1 MIWLESFLKVLG
13 NRIFFN
19 MAKSKKS
26 KSIFLISLVFF
37 ATIAGS
43 IFLFLPLKDLPDFI
57 KQSENNKYEI
67 QQNQNLAGYSNG
79 LNFNSFYEK
88 FYSRYEFVFTNTNPF
103 SPVITIIEE
112 EKNSK
117 NITCSIYSFQRKDI
131 FNFKLSDFHNC
142 FMNGYKHED
151 AILIAKKQNLAENN
165 PDSKNII
172 VEKLKESS
180 ENNDVE
186 RILKEMPEN
195 IKIRLDNLSS
205 SNQEKFIKYYLIQK
219 YTEQYNQKDAEDYL
233 TELEKNNIP
242 DTFDSAENIFNQ
254 HR

>member
-1 MIWLESFLKVLG
+1 
-13 NRIFFN
+13 
-19 MAKSKKS
+19 
-26 KSIFLISLVFF
+26 
-37 ATIAGS
+37 
-43 IFLFLPLKDLPDFI
+43 
-57 KQSENNKYEI
+57 
-67 QQNQNLAGYSNG
+67 
-79 LNFNSFYEK
+79 
-88 FYSRYEFVFTNTNPF
+88 
-103 SPVITIIEE
+103 
-112 EKNSK
+112 
-117 NITCSIYSFQRKDI
+117 
-131 FNFKLSDFHNC
+131 
-142 FMNGYKHED
+142 MNGYNYED
-151 AILIAKKQNLAENN
+151 AILIVKKQNLAENN

-180 ENNDVE
+180 ENNEVE

-195 IKIRLDNLSS
+195 IKIRLNNLSS